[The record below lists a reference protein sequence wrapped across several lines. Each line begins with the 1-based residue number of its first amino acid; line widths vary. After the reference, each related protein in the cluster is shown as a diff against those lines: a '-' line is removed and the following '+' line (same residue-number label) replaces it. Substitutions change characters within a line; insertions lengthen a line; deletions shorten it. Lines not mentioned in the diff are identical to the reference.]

1 MDILNLLGTR
11 PGSHFGTF
19 GGRNAIA
26 ANNRFDTD
34 YVRYFLPDVSPSF
47 PSCAVRILT
56 TPTPEGGTC
65 VFAVD
70 GAVRDRV
77 P

>member
-1 MDILNLLGTR
+1 MLNFLGTLL
-11 PGSHFGTF
+11 GSHFGTF

-47 PSCAVRILT
+47 PSNAVRILT
-56 TPTPEGGTC
+56 MPTPEGETSI
-65 VFAVD
+65 FAVD
-70 GAVRDRV
+70 GAVRDRF